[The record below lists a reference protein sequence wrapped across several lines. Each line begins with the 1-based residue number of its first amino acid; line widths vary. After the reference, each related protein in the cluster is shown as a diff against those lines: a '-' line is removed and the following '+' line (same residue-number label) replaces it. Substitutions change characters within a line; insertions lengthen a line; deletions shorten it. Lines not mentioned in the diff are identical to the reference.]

1 MKVAVSRL
9 SCLGIGGLLV
19 KPSANQ
25 KGKKKKIKIVWGDMA
40 IYNCSSV
47 VLIVTL

>member
-1 MKVAVSRL
+1 MKVAVSHL

-25 KGKKKKIKIVWGDMA
+25 KGKKKKKNVWGDMA
-40 IYNCSSV
+40 IYNCSSL

>member
-1 MKVAVSRL
+1 MKVAVSHL

-25 KGKKKKIKIVWGDMA
+25 KGKKKKMFGEIWPFIIA
-40 IYNCSSV
+40 LLSY
-47 VLIVTL
+47 